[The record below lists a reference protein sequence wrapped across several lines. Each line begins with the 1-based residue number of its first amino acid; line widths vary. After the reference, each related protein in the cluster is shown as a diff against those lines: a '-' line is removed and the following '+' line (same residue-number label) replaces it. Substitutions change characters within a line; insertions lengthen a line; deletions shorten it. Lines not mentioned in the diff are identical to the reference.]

1 MIDTLHS
8 DIKMKKIMQKT
19 KHKMCFL
26 SKLKNRQTLTFQI
39 SMSETS
45 WNFDIFPHIKEN
57 DFMLFTKICI
67 LNFIF

>member
-8 DIKMKKIMQKT
+8 DIKMKKIMQK
-19 KHKMCFL
+19 KHKMCVL
-26 SKLKNRQTLTFQI
+26 SKLLKKPTNSDFSI